1 MQAIKL
7 NTANTRTTDRASA
20 RALRIALWILQIL
33 MAALFLW
40 HGLLLL
46 APPAEMVQLINESMG
61 QTLRLFI
68 GAAEVLAAI
77 GLILPALTRILPQLT
92 VWAAVGLMPIM
103 AGASVLHILR
113 DETSSAVST
122 AVIFVLVTL
131 IAVGRAKLAP
141 IAPRCRSRRR
151 V

>member
-1 MQAIKL
+1 MHAIKL
-7 NTANTRTTDRASA
+7 NTADTRTMGRASA

-40 HGLLLL
+40 HGLFLL
-46 APPAEMVQLINESMG
+46 APPAEMLAMIDASMG
-61 QTLRLFI
+61 QALRLFV

-77 GLILPALTRILPQLT
+77 GLVLPALTRILPQLT
-92 VWAAVGLMPIM
+92 AWAAVGLMPIM

-141 IAPRCRSRRR
+141 IAPRRRA
-151 V
+151 